1 MLITRSKT
9 QNNHNEKRTQNNGVD
24 VNKSLIIIVLF
35 LLMYMPLL
43 SEELIIQK
51 IEFSGN
57 DNFNKKT
64 LIKLINCKPDPIL
77 QRLNPL
83 KKANQYHRETIEF
96 DQEILKNHYQRN
108 GFLNVSIQQ
117 NIEIINSQ
125 AIIKYIIN
133 ENDPIITEHIF
144 IEINFI
150 EEDQRFE
157 IQQEIKEKINQVK
170 DKYEQKIF
178 IDQSVE
184 DFKNEINQIFRDYS
198 YLKPQITPEYQL
210 NNERNKLGIRYIIK
224 SNSFSYITDIQ
235 FKGLNY
241 VPERSLNFQLS
252 DVSPFYYHDDPLE
265 EIEYRIQQLNHFQRI
280 SSEVESSDSTE
291 SKQSLSIYLVE
302 KPKRVLKMGIGYG
315 IEDHFRISADYQKM
329 NFLGNCRILDLSFKS
344 SYLEPWNLSINSQE
358 PIPIRHSLYSNSSV
372 FFRKENEDVYEIE
385 RLGFISG
392 FKQMINRK
400 HSYSIYGMLE
410 QNNLRYADSY
420 SSDSLQS
427 VYNKAILAGN
437 YDFQQEKESKGL
449 FSQYQIN
456 YSSRAFGSPYE
467 YIKTM
472 MIHRLYIPLSKIN
485 TLALKAKVG
494 QLQSFN
500 SDKVIPVEERFFAG
514 GSQSIRGWSRND
526 ISPINENKE
535 KIGGHSIIE
544 FSIEERIMVYSSLEW
559 SLFYDGGNVWKEEID
574 LNDLKHSVGTGL
586 RYHSP
591 IGVLRLD
598 FAHPISKDTK
608 TNQIYFQIGYSF

>member
-1 MLITRSKT
+1 
-9 QNNHNEKRTQNNGVD
+9 
-24 VNKSLIIIVLF
+24 
-35 LLMYMPLL
+35 MPLS
-43 SEELIIQK
+43 SEELSIKRIH
-51 IEFSGN
+51 FTGN
-57 DNFNKKT
+57 VHISEKALKT
-64 LIKLINCKPDPIL
+64 LLQCTPDPIL
-77 QRLNPL
+77 QKINPL
-83 KKANQYHRETIEF
+83 KKASLYHLDQIVF
-96 DQEILKNHYQRN
+96 DQEILKNYYQRN
-108 GFLNVSIQQ
+108 GFLEVKIQQ
-117 NIEIINSQ
+117 KFEVSQNKTSIE
-125 AIIKYIIN
+125 Y
-133 ENDPIITEHIF
+133 IITENQPVMTE
-144 IEINFI
+144 EIKTQI
-150 EEDQRFE
+150 IYPEEDLRFDIHTQVE
-157 IQQEIKEKINQVK
+157 ERVKHLIKKFEK
-170 DKYEQKIF
+170 KIF
-178 IDQSVE
+178 TDQSIN
-184 DFKNEINQIFRDYS
+184 DFSNEIRAIFKTFAYLNITIIPNFQLNADKTKLVIDYRIESNAYS
-198 YLKPQITPEYQL
+198 Y
-210 NNERNKLGIRYIIK
+210 IR
-224 SNSFSYITDIQ
+224 DLEL
-235 FKGLNY
+235 KGLNF
-241 VPERSLNFQLS
+241 VPQKSVNFQIS
-252 DVSPFYYHDDPLE
+252 DFKPFFYDDRQIE
-265 EIEYRIQQLNHFQRI
+265 EIEHRLRQLNHFQRI

-329 NFLGNCRILDLSFKS
+329 NFLGNCRILDFSFKS

-400 HSYSIYGMLE
+400 HSYSFYGMLE

-437 YDFQQEKESKGL
+437 YDYQQEKVSRGL
-449 FSQYQIN
+449 LSQYQIN
-456 YSSRAFGSPYE
+456 YSSRAFSSPYE

-485 TLALKAKVG
+485 TIALKAKVG
-494 QLQSFN
+494 QLRSFN
-500 SDKVIPVEERFFAG
+500 SDKIIPVEERFFAG

-535 KIGGHSIIE
+535 KTGGHSIIE
-544 FSIEERIMVYSSLEW
+544 FSIEERIMIYSSLEW
-559 SLFYDGGNVWKEEID
+559 SLFYDGGNVWKEQID
-574 LNDLKHSVGTGL
+574 LNDLKHSAGTGL